1 MEAAITVECSRLAGE
16 LEGLQGCINGDAVH
30 LSPGSAVSMRSL
42 VLDAH
47 VDWLLEQPLSVQSH
61 GAYHRELDQL
71 RVRSLI
77 GVCPPAARAVAGCPP
92 PVRGAD
98 LVEGTGRPRGDV
110 VALQPR
116 VH

>member
-77 GVCPPAARAVAGCPP
+77 GVCPPAPINN
-92 PVRGAD
+92 
-98 LVEGTGRPRGDV
+98 
-110 VALQPR
+110 LQIW
-116 VH
+116 